1 MKIGRINRRFPKA
14 PLAAMS
20 DIAFQLIIFF
30 MVTATFVNKD
40 AVNVELPN
48 SESEQQTETDKMLT
62 LQANDEITLLDGQR
76 VEPGPGLVE
85 QLEGK
90 LAQRPE
96 GERIVIMLTADNLP
110 FQKSTELMLSIQ
122 QAGGQVAVL
131 MEEGGDEQ

>member
-1 MKIGRINRRFPKA
+1 MKAGRINRRYPRA

-48 SESEQQTETDKMLT
+48 SESEQQVETDKMLT
-62 LQANDEITLLDGQR
+62 LQANAEITLLDGQK

-85 QLEGK
+85 KLEGK

-96 GERIVIMLTADNLP
+96 GERIVIMLTADDLP
-110 FQKSTELMLSIQ
+110 FQKNAELMLSIQ

-131 MEEGGDEQ
+131 MEEGGDDQ